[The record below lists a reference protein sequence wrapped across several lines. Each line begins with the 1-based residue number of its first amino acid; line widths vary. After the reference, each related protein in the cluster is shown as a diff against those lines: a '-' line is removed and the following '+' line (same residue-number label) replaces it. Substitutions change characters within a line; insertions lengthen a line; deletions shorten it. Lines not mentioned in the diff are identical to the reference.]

1 MQSLKITY
9 NTCLK
14 GKLPPMPE
22 LRGNVMKPTV
32 IIVTGLFTVYMG
44 LGVLNP
50 LLAPLVRELGL
61 SETQGGLIITAAAM
75 MFALGSPFWGGRSE
89 RWGRKPVLLLSLLGF
104 SLGFGAFAVAAQFG
118 LREALPPLAVFGSLV
133 LTRAVAGF
141 LMGGAPVAAQA
152 FIADTTSGA
161 ERTAGIALL
170 GAANGFGFIV
180 GPALGA
186 GLAGFGL
193 LAPLYAVAV
202 LPLLAAL
209 LVALR
214 LPATPPRQRDKGT
227 PRLQPGDA
235 RIWPWLLVGFT
246 IIVALVGVQVTAGFL
261 FQDRLAL
268 TPQQTAQTLGA
279 TLVTVGIA
287 NLVAQLGI
295 IRTFKVPPL
304 TLLRFGLPLAV
315 LGFAILTVA
324 TTLPLLVLSFVV
336 AGLGLGLALPGYTAA
351 ATLEVSSD
359 EQGAV
364 AGLSTAAQ
372 GFGAMTGPLI
382 ATSLYQVRSEYPYL
396 LSCTLLSIVALAV
409 WFHPRLRRIARP
421 ADLPAIPE

>member
-1 MQSLKITY
+1 
-9 NTCLK
+9 
-14 GKLPPMPE
+14 
-22 LRGNVMKPTV
+22 MKPTV
-32 IIVTGLFTVYMG
+32 VIIIGLFTVYMG

-61 SETQGGLIITAAAM
+61 SETQGGLIITAAAL

-104 SLGFGAFAVAAQFG
+104 SLGFGAFAVAAQLG
-118 LREALPPLAVFGSLV
+118 LREALPPLVVFGGLV

-152 FIADTTSGA
+152 FIADTTSGE
-161 ERTAGIALL
+161 ERTSGIALL
-170 GAANGFGFIV
+170 GAANGLGFII

-186 GLAGFGL
+186 ALASFGL
-193 LAPLYAVAV
+193 LAPLYAAAV

-209 LVALR
+209 LVAAR
-214 LPATPPRQRDKGT
+214 LPATPPRQPDGDSR
-227 PRLQPGDA
+227 RLRPGDA
-235 RIWPWLLVGFT
+235 RIWPWLLVGLT

-261 FQDRLAL
+261 FQDRLNL

-279 TLVTVGIA
+279 ALVTVGIA

-304 TLLRFGLPLAV
+304 TLLRVGLPLAV
-315 LGFAILTVA
+315 LGFAILVVA
-324 TTLPLLVLSFVV
+324 DTLPLLVLSFVI

-351 ATLEVSSD
+351 ATLEVTPD

-364 AGLSTAAQ
+364 AGLTTAAQ

-382 ATSLYQVRSEYPYL
+382 ATSLYQLRPEYPYL
-396 LSCTLLSIVALAV
+396 LTCALLSLVALAV
-409 WFHPRLRRIARP
+409 WLHPRLQRIARSP
-421 ADLPAIPE
+421 GIPVVN